1 MSSVLQQLNVCFT
14 GVLSP
19 FASWKFLKF
28 QKLFFFANFLCLN
41 IHNKFPQKYIHLLP
55 HDHFLSHVCGIK
67 IIKTLIKLLM
77 LYHTSLFECNISH
90 VKLFSNFPPSQWFS
104 LQWTF
109 LIFLLKIVFFHFFMF
124 ECYVFNHKIPGTKY
138 SHLWNTAQLTSQNTH
153 FFSPTY
159 FVFFDENSISLS
171 NSGQI
176 NLFYLPTQ
184 FFSPPQRN
192 FKLI

>member
-90 VKLFSNFPPSQWFS
+90 VKLFSILSVSFVQWFEF
-104 LQWTF
+104 TT
-109 LIFLLKIVFFHFFMF
+109 KIVNCLLQF
-124 ECYVFNHKIPGTKY
+124 V
-138 SHLWNTAQLTSQNTH
+138 LWNMDFPNFFCLKLCFPTFYCLNFMYLIIKSQ
-153 FFSPTY
+153 
-159 FVFFDENSISLS
+159 E
-171 NSGQI
+171 
-176 NLFYLPTQ
+176 
-184 FFSPPQRN
+184 
-192 FKLI
+192 